1 MDARLISLAA
11 AALVTALSATP
22 AAAQVTERPSVVR
35 HAARGASPVIPGR
48 FIVTIAPRNDPGMVA
63 SAAGIR
69 ADRVYRRVLNG
80 FVATLSDLTQSRLLY
95 DYRVVRIEP
104 DRKVTMTVTSKSWG
118 IDRIDQR
125 TLPLNSSYT
134 TLGTGLGVSVFVV
147 DSGIR
152 FDHTIFGGRAV
163 RGIDVVG
170 DGLNGA
176 DCNGHGTH
184 VAGTIGGGGGYGV
197 APDVT
202 LVSARVL
209 NCEGSG
215 SVSGIIAALDWIA
228 TNAQRPAVVNM
239 SLGGANSLSFDA
251 AVNSLVA
258 SGIPAIVA
266 AGNDNVDACQQ
277 SPARAASAVTV
288 AASSNTD
295 SRATFSNW
303 GSCVELFAPGVS
315 IASAYKTS
323 ATSIALM
330 SGTSMAAPHV
340 AGRAALLLEAY
351 PTMTSSAVTSAIL
364 STSTAGIIANAAS
377 SPNRLLYTGD
387 VTAVAPPPTTP
398 PPTTTPPP
406 ATGSITTTLSVR
418 YSLLNGAP
426 IVSVQWSGATSA
438 NADVYRNGV
447 RIIITPNDG
456 AYTDRPPTKGT
467 YKYKVCNAN
476 SSTCSA
482 EVSITV

>member
-1 MDARLISLAA
+1 MYARLISLAA
-11 AALVTALSATP
+11 AGLVTALSATP

-35 HAARGASPVIPGR
+35 HAARGLSPVIPGR
-48 FIVTIAPRNDPGMVA
+48 FIVTVAPRNDPGLVA
-63 SAAGIR
+63 SAAGVR

-80 FVATLSDLTQSRLLY
+80 FAASLSDLTQSRLLY
-95 DYRVVRIEP
+95 DYRVVSIEP
-104 DRKVTMTVTSKSWG
+104 DRKMTITVASKSWG

-125 TLPLNSSYT
+125 KLPLNNSYT
-134 TLGTGLGVSVFVV
+134 TVGTGAGVSVFIV
-147 DSGIR
+147 DTGIR

-163 RGIDVVG
+163 RGIDVIG
-170 DGLNGA
+170 DGYNGA
-176 DCNGHGTH
+176 DCQGHGTH

-215 SVSGIIAALDWIA
+215 TVSGIIHALDWIA
-228 TNAQRPAVVNM
+228 TNARRPAVVNM
-239 SLGGANSLSFDA
+239 SLGGGASLSLDN

-258 SGIPAIVA
+258 SGIPTIVA
-266 AGNDNVDACQQ
+266 AGNDNVDACKQ
-277 SPARAASAVTV
+277 SPARATSAVTV

-295 SRATFSNW
+295 SRASFSNW
-303 GSCVELFAPGVS
+303 GTCVELFAPGVS
-315 IASAYKTS
+315 IASAYKNS
-323 ATSIALM
+323 PTSIALM

-340 AGRAALLLEAY
+340 SGRAALLLEAN

-364 STSTAGIIANAAS
+364 STSTGGVIASVAG

-387 VTAVAPPPTTP
+387 VAGVVPPPPPPTTE
-398 PPTTTPPP
+398 PPP
-406 ATGSITTTLSVR
+406 ATGSITTTVSVR
-418 YSLLNGAP
+418 YSRLNGQP
-426 IVSVQWSGATSA
+426 IVTVQWSGATSP
-438 NADVYRNGV
+438 NADIYRNGV
-447 RIIITPNDG
+447 RIAVTPNDG
-456 AYTDRPPTKGT
+456 AYTDRPTSKGI

-482 EVSITV
+482 EASVTV